1 MPPKRKKPSHQL
13 SPAKRLRRYRNE
25 ESQSK
30 TQERLERN
38 RQRNRATRRRNDL
51 SRTAYQT
58 ASSPSHCMPLRS
70 LSPLPSPP
78 PPQQPPPPQ
87 PVPAVAARSYPP
99 IVSSVSVDEE
109 DQLPPPVS
117 PVASRCSSP
126 TSVISEDEEDQPISE
141 DEGDQPSNAP
151 SDPYPRRT
159 TAGFSHN
166 PTSSFTLGNVGPM
179 NVVCRFCQAK
189 RWRGEAPSICCS
201 SGKVNLPPLL
211 PPQPLLRY
219 LCEDDREAI
228 SFRGNIRKYN
238 SCFHMTSF
246 GADRRILEPG
256 FMPTFKIQG
265 QVYHRLG
272 SLMPDQGSQPSFL
285 QIYFMDDP
293 VREAH

>member
-151 SDPYPRRT
+151 SDPYANDRRFQLQSYVFLYPWQRWSNERRLSFLPSKEMARRGSIHLLLFRKSQST
-159 TAGFSHN
+159 SSSPSTA
-166 PTSSFTLGNVGPM
+166 SFTL
-179 NVVCRFCQAK
+179 
-189 RWRGEAPSICCS
+189 S
-201 SGKVNLPPLL
+201 
-211 PPQPLLRY
+211 LR
-219 LCEDDREAI
+219 
-228 SFRGNIRKYN
+228 
-238 SCFHMTSF
+238 
-246 GADRRILEPG
+246 RR
-256 FMPTFKIQG
+256 
-265 QVYHRLG
+265 
-272 SLMPDQGSQPSFL
+272 S
-285 QIYFMDDP
+285 
-293 VREAH
+293 